1 MAVFRHTRD
10 LSASPAA
17 VFDAFQD
24 PARLARW
31 WGPAG
36 FTNTFH
42 TFEFTPDGAWRFTMH
57 GPNGKD
63 YPNESQFVELVP
75 NALVRLRHVNLPHY
89 DLSITLESTT
99 IGTLLTWVGIFEN
112 DAFAES
118 MRDFLQTA
126 NEQNLDRL
134 AQELGLT
141 RGADHSAHTVRSR
154 R

>member
-1 MAVFRHTRD
+1 MAVFRHVRE
-10 LSASPAA
+10 LAASPDA

-42 TFEFTPDGAWRFTMH
+42 HFDFTPGGAWRFTMH

-63 YPNESQFVELVP
+63 YPNESAFVEIVP
-75 NALVRLRHVNLPHY
+75 ASLVRLQHVSLPKY
-89 DLSITLESTT
+89 DLTMTLEPAPT
-99 IGTLLTWVGIFEN
+99 GTRLTWVGVFEN
-112 DAFAES
+112 DGFAES

-134 AQELGLT
+134 AQELSGEVPPAT
-141 RGADHSAHTVRSR
+141 P
-154 R
+154 

>member
-1 MAVFRHTRD
+1 MAIFRHSREFQ
-10 LSASPAA
+10 AGPAA
-17 VFDAFQD
+17 VFDAFRD

-36 FTNTFH
+36 FSSTFH
-42 TFEFTPDGAWRFTMH
+42 TFEFTPGGAWRFTMH

-63 YPNESQFVELVP
+63 YANESQFVELVP
-75 NALVRLRHVNLPHY
+75 DALVRLRHVSLPHY
-89 DLSITLESTT
+89 DLSIALEPTAGG
-99 IGTLLTWVGIFEN
+99 GTLVTWVGDFEN

-134 AQELGLT
+134 AEELG
-141 RGADHSAHTVRSR
+141 GPESADTP
-154 R
+154 